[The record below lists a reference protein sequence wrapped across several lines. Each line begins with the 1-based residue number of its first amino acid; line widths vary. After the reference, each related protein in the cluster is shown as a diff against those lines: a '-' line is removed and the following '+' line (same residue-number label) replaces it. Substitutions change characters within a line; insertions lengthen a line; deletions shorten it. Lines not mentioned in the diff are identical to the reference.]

1 MMTTKDLARKIY
13 RVTIE
18 CSLGF
23 TLGKGKFPVRVGCVS
38 VRVMDQDLREIERI
52 IWAEGYVDVA
62 DYVRNLIRKD
72 FRERGLRLPD
82 GWMRGEERADLVEV
96 EVEIPA
102 GRRRERRVFAHR
114 RKADGKMY
122 ESPQFV
128 LPPEFNRF
136 IGRKYIVYEGR
147 ARITVRTDA
156 GDPLI
161 DEGEAIIL
169 IFRGEDDEEE

>member
-1 MMTTKDLARKIY
+1 MTTSDSARKFY

-23 TLGKGKFPVRVGCVS
+23 TLGKEKFPVRIECVS
-38 VRVMDQDLREIERI
+38 VRVMDQALREIERI
-52 IWAEGYVDVA
+52 VWAEGYVDVA
-62 DYVRNLIRKD
+62 DYIRNLIRRD
-72 FRERGLRLPD
+72 FRERGLRLPG
-82 GWMRGEERADLVEV
+82 GWRMGDEERADLVEV
-96 EVEIPA
+96 ELKIPE
-102 GRRRERRVFAHR
+102 RRREHRVWAHR
-114 RKADGKMY
+114 RRAGGKMY

-128 LPPEFNRF
+128 LPPEFKRF
-136 IGRKYIVYEGR
+136 IGRKYVVYEER

-169 IFRGEDDEEE
+169 IFRGETDDGEG